1 MNSPHNLYDIG
12 KRITNL
18 REQNKVSQETLASY
32 LNIDRTSL
40 SRLENGKRKISSDE
54 IKLIS
59 KFFNVTSDYLLGI
72 SQTPAWATKK
82 DTLELRN
89 FIDENSE
96 GGMTFDG
103 EDLTREEKE
112 KVEIA
117 MTQIFWD
124 KLKQIRTREAKEN
137 GENKRLK

>member
-1 MNSPHNLYDIG
+1 MPMNSSHNLYDIG

-18 REQNKVSQETLASY
+18 REQNKISQETLASY

-59 KFFNVTSDYLLGI
+59 KFFNVTADYLLGI

-103 EDLTREEKE
+103 EDLTKEEKE

-117 MTQIFWD
+117 MTQIFWE
-124 KLKQIRTREAKEN
+124 KLKKIKAKEAKKN
-137 GENKRLK
+137 GENK